1 MEVDFAQGAQKSPLL
16 PRLEFDGDAAGFA
29 CCCQAMKAHTD
40 AFQVSTRGK
49 GTYEITDEVARVV
62 RASGVKTGTAT
73 VFVQHTS
80 ASLIIYE
87 NADPSARTDLH
98 AFFERLVPENLEY
111 FVHTAEGPDDMP
123 SHLRMVLT
131 RTSEVVPVA
140 QGHMTLGTWQGI
152 FLFEHRRAPHRRNV
166 VVSVV
171 GV

>member
-1 MEVDFAQGAQKSPLL
+1 MIARTSIF
-16 PRLEFDGDAAGFA
+16 
-29 CCCQAMKAHTD
+29 T
-40 AFQVSTRGK
+40 VSTRGK
-49 GTYEITDEVARVV
+49 GTCEITTEVARLV
-62 RASGVKTGTAT
+62 RESGVQTGTAT

-80 ASLIIYE
+80 ASLVIYE

-98 AFFERLVPENLEY
+98 AFFERLCPEDEDY

-131 RTSEVVPVA
+131 RTSEVVPIA
-140 QGHMTLGTWQGI
+140 LGRMQLGTWQGI

-166 VVSVV
+166 VVTVL